1 MPVYK
6 FRTFD
11 DAGRALVRGESDGE
25 SIARRVAALWEL
37 SARLTP
43 PLGFRGVRKYVSLAE
58 AEEDRRRM
66 TVQRGGAADGGR

>member
-1 MPVYK
+1 MPVHK
-6 FRTFD
+6 FRTFE
-11 DAGRALVRGESDGE
+11 DAARALVRRETDGE
-25 SIARRVAALWEL
+25 SIARRVAALWDL

-66 TVQRGGAADGGR
+66 TVQRAGAADAGK